1 MSIENELSKL
11 TDAVLKLAGAIAAQ
25 EAPQPAAET
34 KPKASKPKAEKAP
47 EPEPPAAA
55 PDDEPAATVEDVR
68 EATKQLAAL
77 NRDAAVA
84 VLKQFGASKV
94 PEVKEADYGAF
105 VAAAQAK
112 AKELS

>member
-11 TDAVLKLAGAIAAQ
+11 TDALVALRESIVGAAQ
-25 EAPQPAAET
+25 ETPQPAAER
-34 KPKASKPKAEKAP
+34 KPPKVSKPP
-47 EPEPPAAA
+47 EPEPPAAE
-55 PDDEPAATVEDVR
+55 PSDEPAATVDDVR

-77 NRDAAVA
+77 SRDAAVA

-94 PEVKEADYGAF
+94 PEVKEADYGAY

-112 AKELS
+112 VKELS